1 MLIVQGVALAMAM
14 VTANAPA
21 GAASSKEQR
30 VAAAYQQFEKQR
42 HVEAALEFEGL
53 WRDFKEPRFLF
64 NAAVTRYTARHY
76 AHAVAYLNEYL
87 ALQEVKGADRE
98 EAKAQLEVARR
109 EVTSVQVRVQ
119 AEGVSGEPT
128 VTARWVS
135 EFASDIRPEL
145 PVPLAPSG
153 TGQGGV
159 IQLDPGTWVV
169 RAQAPGT
176 EPAEVQV
183 KVAAGAPVSADLALK
198 PVPQETG
205 PKGQPSPSEVRG
217 PKARRIAGLAVVG
230 DGAAVALVGVVVT
243 AVGHARDFG
252 PALKADP
259 MTCASWDQLRGC
271 SSDLREGAQLRGAG
285 TGLLGAGLGLAGAG
299 AIWFIRE
306 EKTRKLAWIVQASVG
321 GAALI
326 GGIVGVAL
334 STRGFNDVNTSP
346 TADWQSVSEGVKGPA
361 TTYAVGAAITGLG
374 VGLATGAGLGL
385 GLGVS
390 RGKSSQYAKAL
401 RLGGGPGRGAFGL
414 TLSGRF

>member
-14 VTANAPA
+14 VTADAPA
-21 GAASSKEQR
+21 GAASSKDER

-87 ALQEVKGADRE
+87 ALAEVKGADRD

-153 TGQGGV
+153 TAQGGV
-159 IQLDPGTWVV
+159 IQLDPGTWVL
-169 RAQAPGT
+169 RAQAPGA
-176 EPAEVQV
+176 EPAEVQI
-183 KVAAGAPVSADLALK
+183 KVAAGAAVTADLALK

-205 PKGQPSPSEVRG
+205 PVGKPAPKPGYND
-217 PKARRIAGLAVVG
+217 KARRIAGLAVVG
-230 DGAAVALVGVVVT
+230 EGAALAAIGIVVT
-243 AVGHARDFG
+243 AVGQARDFG
-252 PALKADP
+252 PALKAGPDKCGDW
-259 MTCASWDQLRGC
+259 TALTAC
-271 SSDLREGAQLRGAG
+271 SVDLREGAQLRGAG
-285 TGLLGAGLGLAGAG
+285 TGLLGAGLGLVGSGAV
-299 AIWFIRE
+299 WFARKE
-306 EKTRKLAWIVQASVG
+306 RTRRLAWITQVSVG

-334 STRGFNDVNTSP
+334 SSRGFNEANASP
-346 TADWQSVSEGVKGPA
+346 EANWQSLSEGVKGPA
-361 TTYAVGAAITGLG
+361 TMYAVTSAITGLG
-374 VGLATGAGLGL
+374 VGLVAGAGLGL

-414 TLSGRF
+414 MLSGRF

>member
-1 MLIVQGVALAMAM
+1 MQGVALAMAM
-14 VTANAPA
+14 VTADAPA
-21 GAASSKEQR
+21 GAASSKDER

-87 ALQEVKGADRE
+87 ALAEVKGADRD

-153 TGQGGV
+153 TAQGGV
-159 IQLDPGTWVV
+159 IQLDPGTWVL
-169 RAQAPGT
+169 RAQAPGA

-183 KVAAGAPVSADLALK
+183 KVAAGAAVTAELALK

-205 PKGQPSPSEVRG
+205 PKGQPAPQPGMNEKG
-217 PKARRIAGLAVVG
+217 RRVGGLAMIG
-230 DGAAVALVGVVVT
+230 QGAAVTAIGIVVT
-243 AVGHARDFG
+243 AVAQAKDFG
-252 PALKADP
+252 PALKAGPDKCGDWAAL
-259 MTCASWDQLRGC
+259 TAC
-271 SSDLREGAQLRGAG
+271 SVDLREGAQLRGAG
-285 TGLLGAGLGLAGAG
+285 TGLLGAGIGLAATGP
-299 AIWFIRE
+299 IWFVRND
-306 EKTRKLAWIVQASVG
+306 RSRRVAWIVQASVG

-334 STRGFNDVNTSP
+334 SASGFNEANTSP
-346 TADWQSVSEGVKGPA
+346 EATWQSVSEGVKGPA
-361 TTYAVGAAITGLG
+361 TIYAVTSAITGLG
-374 VGLATGAGLGL
+374 VGLAAGAGLGL
-385 GLGVS
+385 GVT
-390 RGKSSQYAKAL
+390 RGKKSQYAKAL
-401 RLGGGPGRGAFGL
+401 RLGGGPGRAAFGL

>member
-14 VTANAPA
+14 VTADAPA
-21 GAASSKEQR
+21 GAASSKDER
-30 VAAAYQQFEKQR
+30 VAAAYRQFEKQR

-87 ALQEVKGADRE
+87 ALAEVKGADRD

-119 AEGVSGEPT
+119 AEGVGGEPT

-153 TGQGGV
+153 TAQGGV
-159 IQLDPGTWVV
+159 IQLDPGTWVL
-169 RAQAPGT
+169 RAQAPGA
-176 EPAEVQV
+176 EPAEVQI
-183 KVAAGAPVSADLALK
+183 KVTAGAAVTAELALK
-198 PVPQETG
+198 PVPAETG
-205 PKGQPSPSEVRG
+205 PKGQTG
-217 PKARRIAGLAVVG
+217 PDAGKPLDGRKIGLATVGVGAGLSVIG
-230 DGAAVALVGVVVT
+230 VALT
-243 AVGHARDFG
+243 AVGQAKGFG
-252 PALKADP
+252 PALKADA
-259 MTCASWDQLRGC
+259 MACADWSDLQGC
-271 SSDLREGAQLRGAG
+271 SSDLRAGATLRAAG
-285 TGLLGAGLGLAGAG
+285 TGVLGAGLGLVGSG
-299 AIWFIRE
+299 AIWFIRK
-306 EKTRKLAWIVQASVG
+306 EKSRRLAWYVEAGVG

-326 GGIVGVAL
+326 GGIVGLVV
-334 STRGFNDVNTSP
+334 GGGNFNEANTSP
-346 TADWQSVSEGVKGPA
+346 EASWATLPGEVKGPA
-361 TTYAVGAAITGLG
+361 AIFAASSAVAGLG
-374 VGLATGAGLGL
+374 IGLAAGAGLGL
-385 GLGVS
+385 GLS

-401 RLGGGPGRGAFGL
+401 RLGGGPGRTALGL